1 MKSNTLYERRFEMKR
16 SFKKV
21 VAVVSAFA
29 LLIAGMSYVPQKVNA
44 DTSLTGNASWQ
55 SWFNAGGTVTSTD
68 SSSEVVNGSIG
79 ETWWHVQ
86 TWLADV
92 TFDKGYEYTG
102 TFKVTADKPKQ
113 FRVDKRI
120 GDGTVFDGEVSV
132 SDWTQ
137 NGDGTYS
144 CTYTG
149 KTTPVATTSN
159 FDLRISF
166 GYFDTSNGAVG
177 NGGELDGWSANDTI
191 NVKVSDFSLTRTEAD
206 ITTQP
211 AGEANWVEIAGGDG
225 NTKYYYDKANM
236 TVNEVVSIQQPGWSP
251 AMGIYMNVPSG
262 ISEVSVNGV
271 TENVAKIDG
280 AGAIIYLSAL
290 TKDINEVEITHALG
304 TAKVTIK
311 KDGETPTEAPTES
324 PTEAPTEATTE
335 APTEAPTTQPTG
347 EADWVEIAGGDD
359 TASYYYDKANM
370 TVSSVINIQQPGWSP
385 EIGIYMNV
393 PSGISAVSVNG
404 VTENVAK
411 IDGAGAIIYLSALT
425 QEINEVEIT
434 HALGTAKVSIKKVE
448 KAQTV
453 KHSVTINGNKVA
465 EVEDGSTYTLG
476 DAQYGY
482 YTDGKIYKP
491 GTVLTITDDIAL
503 TSIDSLSVDMAN
515 GAAIKLS
522 TPAGLKFQ
530 AKVSSNNGEAVK
542 SDAIKEGMLITTN
555 DIYENNS
562 SALDLTSS
570 YTMLNIVNEGWFDES
585 AMTYCGAVANISE
598 ANYTRD
604 FIARAYVTITY
615 TDNTSVTVYS
625 GMSQT
630 RSVSYVASAVKA
642 AGYPGIAA
650 SEIPVIDSFIK

>member
-1 MKSNTLYERRFEMKR
+1 MKLSNSMKKFFAYVCAIAMVVSSITFYGQTSVKAKGSVAVDGKVYTVTDGDATIVGFTCQGIFDKARIHFAWGTEVDAASITTTVNGKSVKIDGTNAHGMFVPLSEVSTLAVGEYQI
-16 SFKKV
+16 
-21 VAVVSAFA
+21 VVSATA
-29 LLIAGMSYVPQKVNA
+29 TENSATV
-44 DTSLTGNASWQ
+44 TGNATLKIEDEGETTTRDPSVKVWTDLGDGFSYDDSTTATVNNIQ
-55 SWFNAGGTVTSTD
+55 QPDWSPEKGIYVNVPAGISSVAVNGKTGDEVTKIQGAGVIVFLSAMTKKTNTVEIEYAGGTATVIIKNENGTD
-68 SSSEVVNGSIG
+68 DGDTPI
-79 ETWWHVQ
+79 ETP
-86 TWLADV
+86 T
-92 TFDKGYEYTG
+92 E
-102 TFKVTADKPKQ
+102 KP
-113 FRVDKRI
+113 
-120 GDGTVFDGEVSV
+120 TE
-132 SDWTQ
+132 
-137 NGDGTYS
+137 
-144 CTYTG
+144 
-149 KTTPVATTSN
+149 TP
-159 FDLRISF
+159 
-166 GYFDTSNGAVG
+166 
-177 NGGELDGWSANDTI
+177 
-191 NVKVSDFSLTRTEAD
+191 TEKPTETP
-206 ITTQP
+206 TTQP
-211 AGEANWVEIAGGDG
+211 TGEANWVEIAG
-225 NTKYYYDKANM
+225 
-236 TVNEVVSIQQPGWSP
+236 S
-251 AMGIYMNVPSG
+251 
-262 ISEVSVNGV
+262 
-271 TENVAKIDG
+271 
-280 AGAIIYLSAL
+280 
-290 TKDINEVEITHALG
+290 
-304 TAKVTIK
+304 
-311 KDGETPTEAPTES
+311 
-324 PTEAPTEATTE
+324 
-335 APTEAPTTQPTG
+335 
-347 EADWVEIAGGDD
+347 DD

-370 TVSSVINIQQPGWSP
+370 TVNEVVGIQKPDWSP

-393 PSGISAVSVNG
+393 PSGISSVAVNG
-404 VTENVAK
+404 KTGDEVTK
-411 IDGAGAIIYLSALT
+411 IQGAGVIVYLSALT

-491 GTVLTITDDIAL
+491 GTVLTITGDIAL

-542 SDAIKEGMLITTN
+542 SDAIKEGMLITAN

-562 SALDLTSS
+562 SALDLTSP
-570 YTMLNIVNEGWFDES
+570 YAMLNIVNEGWFDES

-650 SEIPVIDSFIK
+650 SEIPVVDSFIK

>member
-21 VAVVSAFA
+21 VAVVCAFV
-29 LLIAGMSYVPQKVNA
+29 LLIAGLSCAPQKFNA
-44 DTSLTGNASWQ
+44 DSSLT
-55 SWFNAGGTVTSTD
+55 
-68 SSSEVVNGSIG
+68 VV
-79 ETWWHVQ
+79 
-86 TWLADV
+86 A
-92 TFDKGYEYTG
+92 
-102 TFKVTADKPKQ
+102 A
-113 FRVDKRI
+113 
-120 GDGTVFDGEVSV
+120 
-132 SDWTQ
+132 
-137 NGDGTYS
+137 
-144 CTYTG
+144 
-149 KTTPVATTSN
+149 
-159 FDLRISF
+159 
-166 GYFDTSNGAVG
+166 
-177 NGGELDGWSANDTI
+177 
-191 NVKVSDFSLTRTEAD
+191 
-206 ITTQP
+206 
-211 AGEANWVEIAGGDG
+211 
-225 NTKYYYDKANM
+225 
-236 TVNEVVSIQQPGWSP
+236 
-251 AMGIYMNVPSG
+251 
-262 ISEVSVNGV
+262 
-271 TENVAKIDG
+271 
-280 AGAIIYLSAL
+280 
-290 TKDINEVEITHALG
+290 
-304 TAKVTIK
+304 
-311 KDGETPTEAPTES
+311 
-324 PTEAPTEATTE
+324 
-335 APTEAPTTQPTG
+335 G
-347 EADWVEIAGGDD
+347 EADWVEIAGGDGN
-359 TASYYYDKANM
+359 AKYYYDKANM
-370 TVSSVINIQQPGWSP
+370 TVSGVINIQQPGWSP

-411 IDGAGAIIYLSALT
+411 IDGAGVIVYLSALT
-425 QEINEVEIT
+425 KDINEVEIT

-491 GTVLTITDDIAL
+491 GTVLTITGNIAL

-542 SDAIKEGMLITTN
+542 SDAIKEGMLITAN

-562 SALDLTSS
+562 SALDLTSP
-570 YTMLNIVNEGWFDES
+570 YAMLNIVNEGWFDES

-642 AGYPGIAA
+642 AGYPGIDA
-650 SEIPVIDSFIK
+650 SEIPVVDSFIK

>member
-1 MKSNTLYERRFEMKR
+1 MKLSNSMKKFFAYVCAIAMVVSSMTFYGQTSVKAKGSVAVDGKVYTVTDGDATIAGFTCQGIFDKARIHFAWGTEVDAASITTTVDGKSVKIDGTNAHGMFIPLSEVSTLAVGEYQI
-16 SFKKV
+16 
-21 VAVVSAFA
+21 VVSATA
-29 LLIAGMSYVPQKVNA
+29 TENSVTV
-44 DTSLTGNASWQ
+44 TGNATLKIEDEGETTTRDPSVKVWIDLGDGFSYDDSTTATVNNIQ
-55 SWFNAGGTVTSTD
+55 QPDWSPEKGIYVNVPAGISSVAVNGKTGDEVTKIQGAGVIVFLSAMTKKTNTVEIEYAGGTATVIIKNENGTD
-68 SSSEVVNGSIG
+68 DGDTPI
-79 ETWWHVQ
+79 ETP
-86 TWLADV
+86 T
-92 TFDKGYEYTG
+92 E
-102 TFKVTADKPKQ
+102 KP
-113 FRVDKRI
+113 
-120 GDGTVFDGEVSV
+120 TE
-132 SDWTQ
+132 
-137 NGDGTYS
+137 
-144 CTYTG
+144 
-149 KTTPVATTSN
+149 TP
-159 FDLRISF
+159 
-166 GYFDTSNGAVG
+166 
-177 NGGELDGWSANDTI
+177 
-191 NVKVSDFSLTRTEAD
+191 TEKPTETP
-206 ITTQP
+206 TTQP
-211 AGEANWVEIAGGDG
+211 TGEANWVEIAG
-225 NTKYYYDKANM
+225 
-236 TVNEVVSIQQPGWSP
+236 S
-251 AMGIYMNVPSG
+251 
-262 ISEVSVNGV
+262 
-271 TENVAKIDG
+271 
-280 AGAIIYLSAL
+280 
-290 TKDINEVEITHALG
+290 
-304 TAKVTIK
+304 
-311 KDGETPTEAPTES
+311 
-324 PTEAPTEATTE
+324 
-335 APTEAPTTQPTG
+335 
-347 EADWVEIAGGDD
+347 DD

-370 TVSSVINIQQPGWSP
+370 TVNEVVGIQKPDWSP

-393 PSGISAVSVNG
+393 PSGISSVAVNG
-404 VTENVAK
+404 KTGDEVTK
-411 IDGAGAIIYLSALT
+411 IQGAGVIVYLSALT

-491 GTVLTITDDIAL
+491 GTVLTITGDIAL

-542 SDAIKEGMLITTN
+542 SDAIKEGMLITAN

-562 SALDLTSS
+562 SALDLTSP
-570 YTMLNIVNEGWFDES
+570 YAMLNIVNEGWFDES

-650 SEIPVIDSFIK
+650 SEIPVVDSFIK